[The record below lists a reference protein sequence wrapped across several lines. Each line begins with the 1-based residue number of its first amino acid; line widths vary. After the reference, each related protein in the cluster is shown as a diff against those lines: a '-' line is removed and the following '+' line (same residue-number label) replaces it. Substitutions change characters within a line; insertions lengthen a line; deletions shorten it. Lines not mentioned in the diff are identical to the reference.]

1 MTATDEPIAQD
12 PVLTQRIGRTLLIT
26 LNRPKQLNA
35 VNAAVTAGLAA
46 ALEQAK
52 HDDDIWTVVVTGAG
66 RAFCAGA
73 DLKAV
78 ADGEP
83 LTAVGYEHFGWGGWV
98 NHFIPKPI
106 IAALNGLAR
115 GGGTE
120 IALASDLIV
129 AQDTATLGLPEVSV
143 GVMAVGG
150 GAFRL
155 PRQIPWKIGLEMLYT
170 GEPMTAQ
177 RGLELGLIN
186 RVVETGASVLDAAL
200 ELADRI
206 NVNAPLSVQASKR
219 VAYGAR
225 DGQAVLD
232 APWWEA
238 TTRETAQMNASQ
250 DTKEGPRAFAQKR
263 PPIWT
268 GR

>member
-1 MTATDEPIAQD
+1 MTAPDEPA
-12 PVLTQRIGRTLLIT
+12 VLTERIGRSLVIT

-35 VNAAVTAGLAA
+35 VNVAVTVGLAA
-46 ALEQAK
+46 ALEEAK
-52 HDDDIWTVVVTGAG
+52 DDADIWTVIVTGAG

-78 ADGEP
+78 AGGEP
-83 LTAVGYEHFGWGGWV
+83 LVAVGYEHFGWGGWV

-106 IAALNGLAR
+106 IAAVNGLAR

-155 PRQIPWKIGLEMLYT
+155 PRQIPWKVGLEMLYT

-177 RGLELGLIN
+177 RGLELGLIS
-186 RVVETGASVLDAAL
+186 RVVETGTSVVEAAL

-219 VAYGAR
+219 VAYGVM
-225 DGQAVLD
+225 DGQAILD

-238 TTRETAQMNASQ
+238 TTRETADMNASE
-250 DTKEGPRAFAQKR
+250 DRKEGPRAFAEKR
-263 PPIWT
+263 RPNWI